1 MLFWIPHEASNSRYF
16 LLAQVPL
23 LPWSISGT
31 IRFPFRSSDT
41 CHPVSSQPTVCFP
54 SPFLQHKRTS
64 LRVTGYCLP
73 TNLISFSLPA
83 HNHWWDFYFFFQ
95 TGTKFLWSL
104 GKTSKWGNNVC
115 IHTVFSLQPYTGAGC
130 PPEIYLH
137 FCVMYDNKQILSSK
151 RSYQGSLRFAFDD
164 GKKQRQLTMSSSSWY
179 NYVWTCL
186 SFKLLTEQSVR
197 LCITDF
203 YKNVQPC
210 KCINC
215 RVFV

>member
-1 MLFWIPHEASNSRYF
+1 MEYLWDHQI
-16 LLAQVPL
+16 
-23 LPWSISGT
+23 
-31 IRFPFRSSDT
+31 
-41 CHPVSSQPTVCFP
+41 PVSFIWHLSSCFISANGLFPLSIPAAQKNKPEGYWLLFTNQPHIFFSHCAQSLVR
-54 SPFLQHKRTS
+54 FL
-64 LRVTGYCLP
+64 
-73 TNLISFSLPA
+73 
-83 HNHWWDFYFFFQ
+83 FFFPNRNRL
-95 TGTKFLWSL
+95 LWSL

-151 RSYQGSLRFAFDD
+151 RSYQGSLLFAFDD